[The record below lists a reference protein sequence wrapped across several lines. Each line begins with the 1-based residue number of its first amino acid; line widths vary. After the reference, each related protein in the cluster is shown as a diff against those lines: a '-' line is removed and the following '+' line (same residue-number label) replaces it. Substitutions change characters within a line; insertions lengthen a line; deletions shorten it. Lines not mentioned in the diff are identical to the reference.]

1 MLTRVVLTMGLAAGL
16 ASAAWTGSIG
26 IELNSTSSS
35 PTEESIVSADF
46 ERLLAGYCMRC
57 SMCPGQ
63 PSHHSMAH
71 PPPRRGGYIGDHPET
86 CEWGSC
92 VEMHHAC
99 RRPDGDSGSEF
110 DDELEAVLAAM
121 EDAAAPELR
130 AVVARHPLR
139 VRINRSR
146 QALQLIGCED
156 QVVASLGTTSI
167 PALRVLLD
175 S

>member
-1 MLTRVVLTMGLAAGL
+1 MFARVVFTMGLAAC
-16 ASAAWTGSIG
+16 ASAAAWTDRIGS
-26 IELNSTSSS
+26 ELDGPPTS
-35 PTEESIVSADF
+35 PTEERIIDADF

-63 PSHHSMAH
+63 PRHHSLAH
-71 PPPRRGGYIGDHPET
+71 RPPPRGGYIGDHPET

-92 VEMHHAC
+92 DEGHRFC
-99 RRPDGDSGSEF
+99 RGTDGGAGSEHE
-110 DDELEAVLAAM
+110 DDLKAVVATM
-121 EDAAAPELR
+121 KDATGPELR

-139 VRINRSR
+139 VRINRAR
-146 QALQLIGCED
+146 QALQLVGCED